1 MYEGSEQCRIC
12 EAVLDPFLEH
22 CETCATAEAT
32 KGHYACVRS
41 IVEGLRLAD
50 PQVCTEPRDL
60 TTTQTRP
67 ADILTTAAV
76 PGRSAAL
83 DVCVASPN
91 AAAACGDAAQAA
103 FKRKLRHYR
112 RVIPQLAAAGIAFRP
127 LVWTADARPH
137 PAAVRTLKYAA
148 SLAATRSGVQADAS
162 ALLSR
167 WKHEVTIAILRRRAA
182 MSRAVLPRR
191 SAWAERLLTGTS
203 DDAPSS
209 ETRAV
214 QLDIVEEKEAAFW
227 LARAAE
233 PYPDG

>member
-1 MYEGSEQCRIC
+1 M
-12 EAVLDPFLEH
+12 
-22 CETCATAEAT
+22 
-32 KGHYACVRS
+32 
-41 IVEGLRLAD
+41 
-50 PQVCTEPRDL
+50 
-60 TTTQTRP
+60 
-67 ADILTTAAV
+67 
-76 PGRSAAL
+76 
-83 DVCVASPN
+83 CVASPN

-103 FKRKLRHYR
+103 FKRKLRPY
-112 RVIPQLAAAGIAFRP
+112 RP

-137 PAAVRTLKYAA
+137 LAAVRTLKYAA
-148 SLAATRSGVQADAS
+148 SVAATRLGVQADAS

-191 SAWAERLLTGTS
+191 SAWAERLLTGTC

-209 ETRAV
+209 ETRAM